1 MEVQV
6 HPTAWQ
12 VALPIAR
19 EALAHIADAFESVTI
34 GIASGAIFLS
44 SMPLAALRISKLRTY
59 RGRPTGFFT
68 KHLSMT
74 IRLFTARLLPSLIA
88 VASLVALAGPASGAP
103 HPKPKPHAAARKT
116 APPTE
121 PATTTDANGQSVP
134 VLANKA
140 WLLMDFNT
148 GQILASSNADE
159 PLPPASLTKM
169 MTSYLVEQGLRSGKL
184 KPTEPVTMSLS
195 AWCRG
200 GKDGDSCMFV
210 PLNAQASLMDM
221 LRGVIIDS
229 GNDAS
234 KALAEHVGGSESGFA
249 AMMNAEA
256 ARLGMTH
263 THFEN
268 SAGLPDPH
276 HKASARDLAVLAQAI
291 IRNSPEYY
299 PIYSEHEFTY
309 NGIKQGNRNALL
321 YTDPTVDGLKTGHT
335 DEAGYCL
342 TASAKRNGM
351 RLISVI
357 MDANSAQAR
366 ADQTRVLFNWGY
378 GNFEEATPVQAGAT
392 LATAKVLY
400 GVVPSV
406 AAGVAQA
413 LTLVVP
419 KGQAATVQTSV
430 SLTPALTAPIAKG
443 AVIGKVVATVGGKQV
458 GEAPVVA
465 LAAVERAGFFE
476 RIRQRIA
483 GMFSK

>member
-1 MEVQV
+1 M
-6 HPTAWQ
+6 
-12 VALPIAR
+12 I
-19 EALAHIADAFESVTI
+19 
-34 GIASGAIFLS
+34 
-44 SMPLAALRISKLRTY
+44 
-59 RGRPTGFFT
+59 
-68 KHLSMT
+68 
-74 IRLFTARLLPSLIA
+74 IRLRAARLLPSVIA
-88 VASLVALAGPASGAP
+88 AACLVAAAAPASSAP
-103 HPKPKPHAAARKT
+103 RPKPHAAARKP
-116 APPTE
+116 AAAAA
-121 PATTTDANGQSVP
+121 PATTTDANGLSVP

-140 WLLMDFNT
+140 WVLMDFNT
-148 GQILASSNADE
+148 GQILAAFNGDE

-169 MTSYLVEQGLRSGKL
+169 MTSYLVEQGLKAGRL

-263 THFEN
+263 SHFEN
-268 SAGLPDPH
+268 AAGLPDPN

-291 IRNSPEYY
+291 IRNSADYY

-357 MDANSAQAR
+357 MAADSAQAR

-378 GNFEEATPVQAGAT
+378 GNFEEATPAQAGAT

-400 GVVPSV
+400 GMAPTVT
-406 AAGVAQA
+406 AGVAQPW
-413 LTLVVP
+413 TLVVP
-419 KGQAATVQTSV
+419 KGKGATVQTTV
-430 SLTPALTAPIAKG
+430 TLNPDLTAPIAKG
-443 AVIGKVVATVGGKQV
+443 AVIGKVVASAGGKPL

-465 LAAVERAGFFE
+465 LAAVERAGFFK
-476 RIRQRIA
+476 RIGQRIS
-483 GMFSK
+483 GWFSK

>member
-1 MEVQV
+1 M
-6 HPTAWQ
+6 T
-12 VALPIAR
+12 
-19 EALAHIADAFESVTI
+19 
-34 GIASGAIFLS
+34 
-44 SMPLAALRISKLRTY
+44 LRPS
-59 RGRPTGFFT
+59 
-68 KHLSMT
+68 
-74 IRLFTARLLPSLIA
+74 TARFLRPL
-88 VASLVALAGPASGAP
+88 VVTASLVALAASVAAAP
-103 HPKPKPHAAARKT
+103 HAKPHAAARK
-116 APPTE
+116 AAHGAAAE
-121 PATTTDANGQSVP
+121 PAMTTDANGRSVP

-140 WLLMDFNT
+140 WVLMDFDS
-148 GQILASSNADE
+148 GQVLASSNADE

-169 MTSYLVEQGLRSGKL
+169 MTSYLVEQGLKSGKL

-210 PLNAQASLMDM
+210 PLNAQAPLIDM
-221 LRGVIIDS
+221 LRGVVIDS

-256 ARLGMTH
+256 GKLGMTH

-268 SAGLPDPH
+268 SAGLPDPN
-276 HKASARDLAVLAQAI
+276 HKASARDLAVLAKAI
-291 IRNSPEYY
+291 ITNSAEYY
-299 PIYSEHEFTY
+299 PIYAEHEFTY

-357 MDANSAQAR
+357 MNANSAQAR

-378 GNFEEATPVQAGAT
+378 GNFEEASPAQAGAT
-392 LATAKVLY
+392 LSTAKVLY
-400 GVVPSV
+400 GVVPEV

-413 LTLVVP
+413 WTLVVP
-419 KGQAATVQTSV
+419 KGQSAAVQTAV
-430 SLTPALTAPIAKG
+430 TLNPNLEAPIARG
-443 AVIGKVVATVGGKQV
+443 AVIGKVVATANGK
-458 GEAPVVA
+458 
-465 LAAVERAGFFE
+465 
-476 RIRQRIA
+476 
-483 GMFSK
+483 

>member
-1 MEVQV
+1 
-6 HPTAWQ
+6 
-12 VALPIAR
+12 
-19 EALAHIADAFESVTI
+19 
-34 GIASGAIFLS
+34 
-44 SMPLAALRISKLRTY
+44 
-59 RGRPTGFFT
+59 
-68 KHLSMT
+68 MT
-74 IRLFTARLLPSLIA
+74 PRSFPARLLSTLVA
-88 VASLVALAGPASGAP
+88 AASLVVLAGTASGAP
-103 HPKPKPHAAARKT
+103 HPKPHAAARKP
-116 APPTE
+116 AVPVE
-121 PATTTDANGQSVP
+121 PAMTKDANGLLVP

-140 WLLMDFNT
+140 WVLMDFNT
-148 GQILASSNADE
+148 GQVLASSNGDE

-169 MTSYLVEQGLRSGKL
+169 MTSYLVEQGLKSGKL
-184 KPTEPVTMSLS
+184 KPTELVTMSLS

-210 PLNAQASLMDM
+210 PLNAQVPLIDM

-249 AMMNAEA
+249 ALMNAEA
-256 ARLGMTH
+256 ARLGMTR
-263 THFEN
+263 THFVN
-268 SAGLPDPH
+268 SAGLPDPT

-291 IRNSPEYY
+291 IRNSADYY
-299 PIYSEHEFTY
+299 PIYAEHEFTY

-357 MDANSAQAR
+357 MAADSAQAR

-378 GNFEEATPVQAGAT
+378 ANFEEATPAQAGAT

-400 GVVPSV
+400 GVAPTV

-413 LTLVVP
+413 WTLVVP
-419 KGQAATVQTSV
+419 KGKGAAVQTAV
-430 SLTPALTAPIAKG
+430 SLTPDLTAPIAKG
-443 AVIGKVVATVGGKQV
+443 AVIGKIVATADGKQL
-458 GEAPVVA
+458 GEAPIVA
-465 LAAVERAGFFE
+465 LAAVERAGFFQ
-476 RIRQRIA
+476 RIRQRIS
-483 GMFSK
+483 GLFSK